1 MKADSDTGRL
11 GRHLA
16 AGPGKVVAAASAG
29 KVVVKRDDVGAI
41 TLSAATLVAMAR
53 SGHIERRGGTVV
65 LTPGGHARLRRGE
78 GGDGFQDQHR
88 MLEAATLAGPAGPE
102 HVVVNLAESPLAQIA
117 RRKARDGRP
126 FLSAVEVAAGE
137 RLRADFTRGQL
148 MPRLGANWQA
158 VAAGGRRSG
167 GAGGQA
173 ELTDAA
179 IAARRRVE
187 RALDA
192 VGPELAG
199 VLVDVCCFLKGLET
213 VEMERQWPARS
224 AKIVLKAALG
234 ALSRHYEPARAPRGR
249 TDAILHWGAQGYRP
263 SL

>member
-1 MKADSDTGRL
+1 MKADADAQRL
-11 GRHLA
+11 LRHLEAGRAKVGTA
-16 AGPGKVVAAASAG
+16 AVAG
-29 KVVVKRDDVGAI
+29 KIVVERDDGAAI
-41 TLSAATLVAMAR
+41 TLSARALAALAR
-53 SGHIERRGGTVV
+53 SGLVERRGGTIA
-65 LTPGGHARLRRGE
+65 LTPAGYARLRRGE

-102 HVVVNLAESPLAQIA
+102 QVVVNLAESPLAQIA

-126 FLSAVEVAAGE
+126 FLSAVEVGAGE